1 MTSGDLPTPYPR
13 RRIVRTV
20 LKGLINAA
28 FKSLSEIEVVGQE
41 NLPKSGPLLV
51 VGNHFSFLD
60 PVAVIHIMPWQL
72 EFIGGA
78 QAPNAPA
85 AVGWIRNIW
94 QTLPVRRGTAS
105 RETLI
110 KAQEVLNQGGV
121 LGIFPEGGSWAS
133 VLRPA
138 RPGAAFLAAR
148 TGAPILPIGLDGFT
162 TFFNRVRRGKR
173 AHARVHIGKIFG
185 PFNLD
190 ARNRADR
197 TRLENVGREIMEHI
211 AELLPE
217 ERRGFFSSNPAIRA
231 AALGSEIYPWE
242 NVIEE

>member
-1 MTSGDLPTPYPR
+1 VEGR
-13 RRIVRTV
+13 
-20 LKGLINAA
+20 
-28 FKSLSEIEVVGQE
+28 E

-60 PVAVIHIMPWQL
+60 PVAVIHTMPWQL

-85 AVGWIRNIW
+85 AVGWIRNLW

-105 RETLI
+105 RETLL
-110 KAQEVLNQGGV
+110 KAQQVLNQGGV

-162 TFFNRVRRGKR
+162 TFFKRVGIGRR
-173 AHARVHIGKIFG
+173 AHARVRIGKIFG
-185 PFNLD
+185 PYELD
-190 ARNRADR
+190 LRSRNDR
-197 TRLENVGREIMEHI
+197 SRLEEVGKEIMQHI

-217 ERRGFFSSNPAIRA
+217 DRRGFFSSDPAIRA
-231 AALGSEIYPWE
+231 AALGTEIYPWE
-242 NVIEE
+242 NVQEV

>member
-1 MTSGDLPTPYPR
+1 MTSAGLPTPYPR
-13 RRIVRTV
+13 RRLVRSV
-20 LKGLINAA
+20 LKGLIHAA
-28 FKSLSEIEVVGQE
+28 FKALGEIEVIGRE

-105 RETLI
+105 HETLLR
-110 KAQEVLNQGGV
+110 AQEVLNQGGV

-148 TGAPILPIGLDGFT
+148 TNVPVLPIGLDGFT
-162 TFFNRVRRGKR
+162 TFFQRIRIGKR
-173 AHARVHIGKIFG
+173 ARAQVRIGKVFG
-185 PFNLD
+185 PYEMD
-190 ARNRADR
+190 ARNRSDR
-197 TRLENVGREIMEHI
+197 SRLETVGNEIMQHI

-217 ERRGFFSSNPAIRA
+217 ERRGFFSSDPAVRA
-231 AALGSEIYPWE
+231 AASGSEIYPWDHIQE
-242 NVIEE
+242 V